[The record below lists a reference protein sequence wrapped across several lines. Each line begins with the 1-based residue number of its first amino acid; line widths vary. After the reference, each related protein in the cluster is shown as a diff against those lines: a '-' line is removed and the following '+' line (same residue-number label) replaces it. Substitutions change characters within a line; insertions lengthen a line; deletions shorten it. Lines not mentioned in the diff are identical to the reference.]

1 MKTLKY
7 AIRFLVRAKAY
18 TVINL
23 VGLSFSLACCIV
35 LARYIHREL
44 TVDTHCVDREKV
56 YVVKN
61 HTMDNCFL
69 GEIISVS
76 DSIFIDPA
84 CVEAKTE
91 VIPFD
96 KEYVM
101 DGNRRHRVR
110 ALVTDSVFL
119 HLFRYPVIKGEAKL
133 KSSQSVLL
141 MKDFADR
148 VYGDSNPIGKVLKH
162 SNGKEM
168 VVEGVIDLPSNKT
181 FFDCDIILSIDLST
195 DRAWSKMSIEFY
207 KFLPGTDMAKLA
219 AIGGV
224 PRYMNNPQYDTR
236 TYTFS
241 FLPVKDIY
249 WDESFEDMGE
259 FDMFNRG
266 HRDHLYILEGVG
278 LLLLL
283 TGLLNFV
290 NLYLITLTKRARG
303 YGLRK
308 VFGASNRQLFIQIF
322 LENFLLVV
330 IALALAWLWVG
341 VSAEWVNQVFDF
353 GDYNLGFD
361 CWITVGTL
369 LVLPLIT
376 SVYPCIK
383 YVSVVPTSCIRSNRE
398 NDTVQTRMAFLGIQ
412 YILTFVLIVLSV
424 YFNRQLQLL
433 ITTEPGFRT
442 KEIILANLVYESND
456 YMSYTPERIK
466 QRQQRVRMLDDKLD
480 ACPDIAHWE
489 ANFASI
495 LDNNVGYVY
504 LSRENEEV
512 RFISRWA
519 SPSFFEIY
527 DLNFVEGGIP
537 KDLGDGPAKV
547 AVVNCAAFKALGYDK
562 LEGAVITERTKMVT
576 LGRES
581 SSVPIVAVIDD
592 YYVGHLSAGKLPT
605 VFFVYNHN
613 IGDLYQIACV
623 PGRQKEVVNYLHQLE
638 SEVYGSEDFDYSFLE
653 DRMDDMYRNDRRVA
667 LIYSIFAFIAIII
680 SSMGLFGISLFDIRQ
695 RYKEIGIRKVN
706 GAKVM
711 DIWRLLFRKY
721 LLILGISFA
730 VAVPVAI
737 MLIHWYTES
746 FVMKAPLD
754 FSIFLFALLVVSV
767 VALGTLWWQV
777 NRASR
782 INPADVIKIE

>member
-7 AIRFLVRAKAY
+7 AIRFLLRAKAY

-35 LARYIHREL
+35 LIRYIHREL
-44 TVDTHCVDREKV
+44 MVDIHCVDRENV

-69 GEIISVS
+69 GEIISIS

-84 CVEAKTE
+84 CVETKTR
-91 VIPFD
+91 VIPFE

-110 ALVTDSVFL
+110 ALITDSVFL
-119 HLFRYPVIKGEAKL
+119 HLFRYPVIEGEAKL
-133 KSSQSVLL
+133 KSPQSVLL
-141 MKDFADR
+141 MKDFADK
-148 VYGDSNPIGKVLKH
+148 VYGSSNPIGKVLKY

-168 VVEGVIDLPSNKT
+168 IVEGVIDRPSNKT
-181 FFDCDIILSIDLST
+181 FLDCDIILSIDLST
-195 DRAWSKMSIEFY
+195 DRSWSKMSIEFY
-207 KFLPGTDMAKLA
+207 KFLPGTDMEKLA
-219 AIGGV
+219 AIGEV
-224 PRYMNNPQYDTR
+224 PRYINNPKYDTR

-259 FDMFNRG
+259 LEMFNRG
-266 HRDHLYILEGVG
+266 HRYHLYILEGVG

-290 NLYLITLTKRARG
+290 NLYLITQSKRARG

-308 VFGASNRQLFIQIF
+308 VFGASNRLLFAQIF
-322 LENFLLVV
+322 LENFLLVIV
-330 IALALAWLWVG
+330 ALALAWLWIG
-341 VSAEWVNQVFDF
+341 VSVGWVNQVFDIS
-353 GDYNLGFD
+353 GYTLGFD
-361 CWITVGTL
+361 CWITVAIL
-369 LVLPLIT
+369 FVLPLIT
-376 SVYPCIK
+376 SVYPYIK
-383 YVSVVPTSCIRSNRE
+383 FSSAVPTSYIRSIQG
-398 NDTVQTRMAFLGIQ
+398 NDTVRTRMVFLGIQ
-412 YILTFVLIVLSV
+412 YIFTFVLIVLSV

-433 ITTEPGFRT
+433 LETEPGFRT
-442 KEIILANLVYESND
+442 EEIVLANLVYESND
-456 YMSYTPERIK
+456 YTSYDPERIK
-466 QRQQRVRMLDDKLD
+466 QRQQRVRTLDNKLN

-495 LDNNVGYVY
+495 LDNNVGYAY
-504 LSRENEEV
+504 LSKDNKEV
-512 RFISRWA
+512 RLISRWA
-519 SPSFFEIY
+519 SPSFFDLY
-527 DLNFVEGGIP
+527 DLNFIVGNIP
-537 KDLGDGPAKV
+537 QDLGDGRAEV
-547 AVVNCAAFKALGYDK
+547 AVVNRAAFKALGYEK

-592 YYVGHLSAGKLPT
+592 YYVGHLSAGKLPI

-623 PGRQKEVVNYLHQLE
+623 PGRQKEVVNYLHQIE

-653 DRMDDMYRNDRRVA
+653 DRIDDMYQNDRRVA
-667 LIYSIFAFIAIII
+667 IVYSIFAIIVIII

-706 GAKVM
+706 GAKM
-711 DIWRLLFRKY
+711 RDIWYLLFRKY
-721 LLILGISFA
+721 LLVLGLSFG
-730 VAVPVAI
+730 VAI
-737 MLIHWYTES
+737 PIAVVLIHWYTES
-746 FVMKAPLD
+746 FVMKASLD
-754 FSIFLFALLVVSV
+754 IGIFLFALLLVSV

-782 INPADVIKIE
+782 INPADVIRTE